1 MGIVK
6 SELAKGLNL
15 ERIIIII
22 IIIIIIVII
31 QFNSCLLIRRF
42 NSQKANNRHSTKYR
56 HKLTNGTKQD
66 TNETDN

>member
-15 ERIIIII
+15 ERIII